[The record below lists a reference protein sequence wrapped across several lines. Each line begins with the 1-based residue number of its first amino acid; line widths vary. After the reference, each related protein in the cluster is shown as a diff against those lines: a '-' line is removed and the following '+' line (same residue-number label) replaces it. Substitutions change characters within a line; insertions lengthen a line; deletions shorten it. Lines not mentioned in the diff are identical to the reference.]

1 MRYEI
6 NVALLSEEGKEL
18 YKKVICEELWLNYYN
33 STLRRHKVI
42 TEREY
47 LNMHEVILKRKNQ
60 LLREIHKESIC
71 ENLPQSIS

>member
-6 NVALLSEEGKEL
+6 NVARLSEKGREL

-33 STLRRHKVI
+33 STLRKHKVI

-47 LNMHEVILKRKNQ
+47 LNMHEVILKRTNQ
-60 LLREIHKESIC
+60 LLRELHKESIC
-71 ENLPQSIS
+71 ENLHQSTS